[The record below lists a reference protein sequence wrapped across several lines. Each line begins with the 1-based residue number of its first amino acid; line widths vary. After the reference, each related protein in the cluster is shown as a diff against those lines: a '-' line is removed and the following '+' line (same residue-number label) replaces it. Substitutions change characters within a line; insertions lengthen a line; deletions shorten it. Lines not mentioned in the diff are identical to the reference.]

1 MKISALIVGVALSWA
16 VMPAQAA
23 IILNDTF
30 DTENGGVGQLNHNAF
45 ANWAVSDGTVDL
57 IGNGFYDF
65 FPTSGLYV
73 DLDGTTPNDAGVMS
87 SVVFAPGSYTLSF
100 QLAGS
105 QRGDVNTVEVALGT
119 FSTSITLASG
129 VGLTDYTFAV
139 TVLSA
144 DQLSFQQ
151 TGVSDNIGLI
161 LDNVTVSDRVVV
173 PEPATI
179 ALFGAGLAGLALI
192 RRRRKAM
199 A

>member
-30 DTENGGVGQLNHNAF
+30 DTENGGVGQLNYNAF